1 MVSGTAA
8 TAIQGTI
15 GGTTAISSLTITN
28 GTAAGTI
35 EITNIGTTSAA
46 GVTGATAIGNTNTG
60 TMTLDGTVYTT
71 NGATYTA
78 ATGENIDLT
87 GGATTTFT
95 SSNDDIT
102 FGTATVE
109 MGNGSSL
116 VIDTDTL
123 GGTIDLSAG
132 VMGTSSENI
141 TLTSGTGTVAIGA
154 VGTGTEIADVSITSS
169 GNTTISGDF
178 TGGSLTNSGPA
189 VVSSDINLSTTG
201 NIEFGSTLDS
211 SNGNQTI
218 TFVTAADITITGA
231 VGGSNPFSTFTVTDA
246 DNFTYSGGGSIA
258 GFSSG
263 KFSRTGGFAIFNP
276 GPSIDNINTIE
287 KAQDKEIAFFD
298 APVFKLFKSFLAPT
312 VTDLIKEKA
321 PTPDDMPATVITG
334 PARSNSQFLEK
345 ESNLG
350 IEIKDPE
357 IKVDFLDGDI
367 LIIDKS
373 LEVVTNEFE
382 SLDTINDILDD
393 LLIDDSSELSIN
405 STGKELFKIS
415 STNEIDDNS
424 VLQDLLVSFSNNQD
438 PNQGKSF
445 IF

>member
-1 MVSGTAA
+1 MTLNSSG
-8 TAIQGTI
+8 
-15 GGTTAISSLTITN
+15 
-28 GTAAGTI
+28 AGTI
-35 EITNIGTTSAA
+35 EINNIGTSSAA
-46 GVTGATAIGNTNTG
+46 GVTGATAIGNANTG
-60 TMTLDGTVYTT
+60 TLTLGGTVYTT
-71 NGATYTA
+71 NAATYTA

-87 GGATTTFT
+87 GAATTTFT

-109 MGNGSSL
+109 MANGSNL

-123 GGTIDLSAG
+123 GGTIDLTGG

-141 TLTSGTGTVAIGA
+141 TLTAGTGTVAIGA

-169 GNTTISGDF
+169 GDTTISGDF

-189 VVSSDINLSTTG
+189 VLSSDINLSTTG
-201 NIEFGSTLDS
+201 NINFGSTLDS

-231 VGGSNPFSTFTVTDA
+231 VGGSNPFSTFTITDA

-312 VTDLIKEKA
+312 VTDIIEEKA
-321 PTPDDMPATVITG
+321 PTLEDLPETQVTG
-334 PARSNSQFLEK
+334 KANSNSQFIEGFSSALERDS
-345 ESNLG
+345 ETELLDG
-350 IEIKDPE
+350 VDAD

-393 LLIDDSSELSIN
+393 LLIEDSSELSIN

-424 VLQDLLVSFSNNQD
+424 VLEDLLISFSNNED
-438 PNQGKSF
+438 LNQGKSF